1 MKIQNIKQALL
12 RELDTEYRKDTN
24 VTLRFTEEDAQKF
37 GVSLP
42 ALDSILS
49 SLSDEGLIARQYN
62 GQWQITV
69 AGREW
74 VEEDD
79 GGEIDSDPTLRQR
92 LEQVEERVKALEEL
106 CRKAFST

>member
-92 LEQVEERVKALEEL
+92 LEQVEERVKSLEEL